1 MFSISKEDEEGN
13 QQRTRRAGIQYAIQ
27 YAAPCTYA
35 LPAAHRCYQ
44 GIVALAV
51 VQYVLAPFLQQN
63 VNDCVEPSRSLSDV
77 MASLFSACQH
87 YCTGTVPSR
96 ENESTLQ
103 SAAAVP
109 ARIFRGR
116 TGVQCHTGRLVYR
129 VPPLL
134 LVSKRAVCR
143 VFLRLQNAHSDLWH
157 RYGQCPSECDD
168 VIKRAHV
175 SRSQRAATSRG
186 H

>member
-1 MFSISKEDEEGN
+1 MFSISKEDQEGN

-87 YCTGTVPSR
+87 YCTSTVPSR

-109 ARIFRGR
+109 ARIFRGADR
-116 TGVQCHTGRLVYR
+116 CAMSHWPPR
-129 VPPLL
+129 VSGTAPPSCQQACSLPC
-134 LVSKRAVCR
+134 VSAT
-143 VFLRLQNAHSDLWH
+143 
-157 RYGQCPSECDD
+157 SEC
-168 VIKRAHV
+168 
-175 SRSQRAATSRG
+175 SQRPLASVWSVPFRMR
-186 H
+186 